1 MEENKKEI
9 RVVNDI
15 KFNPVEW
22 KEVIDDGIWYY
33 LDLLLSLVG
42 YEIVLSVTTENK
54 DCFTFEKMCKL
65 DDEEGDDVTLE
76 FFTGPYFMKINSAL
90 NIFGYTMGIFDND
103 DKRTILRLAK
113 SEIMGSLSVKEFPT
127 FAYRKIVDFL
137 KENIDTISK
146 KIVLIS
152 IEA

>member
-9 RVVNDI
+9 RVDGI

-22 KEVIDDGIWYY
+22 KEAIDDGIWYY

-54 DCFTFEKMCKL
+54 DFFMFEKMCKL
-65 DDEEGDDVTLE
+65 DDEEGNDATLE
-76 FFTGPYFMKINSAL
+76 FFTGPYVMKINSAL
-90 NIFGYTMGIFDND
+90 NIFGYCMGIFDD
-103 DKRTILRLAK
+103 SDHHTVLRLAK

-127 FAYRKIVDFL
+127 FAYRKIVDYL

-146 KIVLIS
+146 DVDKDTHLP
-152 IEA
+152 

>member
-9 RVVNDI
+9 LVNDI

-33 LDLLLSLVG
+33 LDLLLSLIG
-42 YEIVLSVTTENK
+42 YEIVLSVATENK

-76 FFTGPYFMKINSAL
+76 FFTGPYFIKINSAL
-90 NIFGYTMGIFDND
+90 NIFGYTMGIFEND
-103 DKRTILRLAK
+103 DKCTILHLAK
-113 SEIMGSLSVKEFPT
+113 SEIMGSLSVKEFPVYT
-127 FAYRKIVDFL
+127 YRKLADYL

-146 KIVLIS
+146 DIDKGTHLP
-152 IEA
+152 